1 MFQVCDPDAGI
12 EETDQIFSAISNDV
26 TRSRENAKEA
36 QLKSREF
43 INSLAKTFVSIAL
56 NGSQK

>member
-12 EETDQIFSAISNDV
+12 ETGEIFSAISNDV

-36 QLKSREF
+36 QIKSREF
-43 INSLAKTFVSIAL
+43 IENLAKTFVSISIKGL
-56 NGSQK
+56 LK